1 MISNQQQLSAGAGEA
16 HTAASAIGI
25 TWCQRYPS
33 SDAELSKFSSSAV
46 GMPFSPLVSEI
57 T

>member
-1 MISNQQQLSAGAGEA
+1 MISNQQQLSAGAGELTPRRRPLGSPGA
-16 HTAASAIGI
+16 RDIHPLMRNS
-25 TWCQRYPS
+25 
-33 SDAELSKFSSSAV
+33 SKFSSSAV